1 MIRNKERIQPEFK
14 PLDSMGGTS
23 IRYFEQD
30 KPATQDNCLHYH
42 DDYELHLTTHGEGRV
57 FVGDYMGH
65 FAPQSLILIGPNLP
79 HCWVNQSGDND
90 DQGCTERI
98 INFSPELVSAHTK
111 GVPEMQALTPF
122 WERAQYGI
130 EFLDVDAI
138 ARIQQIFDDIAAL
151 SGFRRVLRFWFLID
165 LLAAVA
171 EYRVLSDAAYLS
183 CKDDTKSARLDQA
196 VAYIMENYNTG
207 ITLEQVAAHIDMS
220 VGHFSRLFK
229 RETGCRYIDFVNGI
243 KINKAC
249 EQLTHSDR
257 SITEICF
264 AVGFNNIANFNRRF
278 YDVKKMTPS
287 EYRRVALKSLYGYKS
302 FSGGRGLLVSQ

>member
-1 MIRNKERIQPEFK
+1 MNRNKVRIQPEFK
-14 PLDSMGGTS
+14 PLDSLGGTS

-30 KPATQDNCLHYH
+30 QSTSQNSCLHYH
-42 DDYELHLTTHGEGRV
+42 EDYELHLTTRGEGKV
-57 FVGDYMGH
+57 FVGDYIGH
-65 FAPQSLILIGPNLP
+65 LAPQSLILIGPNLP
-79 HCWVNQSGDND
+79 HCWVNQSGGNGG
-90 DQGCTERI
+90 QGCTERV
-98 INFSPELVSAHTK
+98 INFSQDLVLAHTK

-138 ARIQQIFDDIAAL
+138 AKIKEIFDDIAAL
-151 SGFRRVLRFWFLID
+151 TGFRRVLRFWFLID
-165 LLAAVA
+165 LLATVT
-171 EYRVLSDAAYLS
+171 EYGVLSDASYLS
-183 CKDDTKSARLDQA
+183 CKDETKSARLDRA
-196 VAYIMENYNTG
+196 VSYIIENYNTG
-207 ITLEQVAAHIDMS
+207 ITLEQVAAHIEMS
-220 VGHFSRLFK
+220 IGHFSRLFK

-264 AVGFNNIANFNRRF
+264 DVGFNNIANFNRRF

-287 EYRRVALKSLYGYKS
+287 EYRRVAFKSLYGHKS
-302 FSGGRGLLVSQ
+302 FTGASCLIASQ